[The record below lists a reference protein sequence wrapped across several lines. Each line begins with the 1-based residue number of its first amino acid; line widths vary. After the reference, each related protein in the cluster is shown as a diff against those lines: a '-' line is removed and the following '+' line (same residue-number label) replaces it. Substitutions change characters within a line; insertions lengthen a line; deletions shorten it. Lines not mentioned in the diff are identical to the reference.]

1 MLTHRQIENAIRRA
15 VEREN
20 SRAKV
25 QARNRKN
32 SAKFMNALKA
42 EKNRKMKP
50 LSPRLR
56 ARATLTPV
64 SVLRRNAFRKAVK
77 SPARPNLRRAA
88 IMATQARRMYTN
100 SLKHI

>member
-20 SRAKV
+20 SRAKM
-25 QARNRKN
+25 QARNRNN
-32 SAKFMNALKA
+32 SAKFMKARAA
-42 EKNRKMKP
+42 EKNLKMKP
-50 LSPRLR
+50 LTPRLR
-56 ARATLTPV
+56 ARATPSPM

-100 SLKHI
+100 SLKHL

>member
-1 MLTHRQIENAIRRA
+1 MLTQRQIENAVRRA

-20 SRAKV
+20 SRTKV
-25 QARNRKN
+25 QDRNRNN
-32 SAKFMNALKA
+32 SAKFMKSRAA
-42 EKNRKMKP
+42 EKNLKIKP
-50 LSPRLR
+50 LTPRLR
-56 ARATLTPV
+56 ARATPSPM

-100 SLKHI
+100 SLKHL

>member
-1 MLTHRQIENAIRRA
+1 MLTQRQIENAIRRA

-20 SRAKV
+20 SRTKV
-25 QARNRKN
+25 QARNRNN
-32 SAKFMNALKA
+32 SAKFMNAIKA
-42 EKNRKMKP
+42 EKNRKIKP
-50 LSPRLR
+50 LTPRLR
-56 ARATLTPV
+56 ARATPSPM

-100 SLKHI
+100 SLKHL

>member
-1 MLTHRQIENAIRRA
+1 MLTQRQIENAVRRA

-20 SRAKV
+20 SRHV
-25 QARNRKN
+25 RQARNRNN
-32 SAKFMNALKA
+32 SSKFMNALKA

-77 SPARPNLRRAA
+77 SPARPNLRRATLLTA
-88 IMATQARRMYTN
+88 QALRLYNN
-100 SLKHI
+100 SRKHR